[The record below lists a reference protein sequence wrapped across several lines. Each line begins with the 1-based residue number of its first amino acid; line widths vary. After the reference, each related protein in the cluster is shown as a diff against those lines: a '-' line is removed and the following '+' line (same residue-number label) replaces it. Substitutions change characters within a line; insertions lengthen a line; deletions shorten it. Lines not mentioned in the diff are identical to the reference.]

1 MAEIFQTQAKD
12 VVIRLNNY
20 DAVNAI
26 RNFDWSGEFNQEQIE
41 ELGNKNIVAYTNMP
55 ELTGSFEVTATGAT
69 VAMLRRMIT
78 KTNGSGDFLGYLAG
92 FETTE
97 TNYANNVGTIR
108 GIDLERAAFDI
119 VEAKKANEIFHEA
132 TVLPRVQLSSLSFSA
147 DASGMASETY
157 SFQGDLIRLY
167 ETPRHDVVCVPA
179 KYVDSD
185 SVIAP
190 DHYTIKLAASAT
202 GSDWAIRAIQ
212 IGETLHPASVV
223 ATVTPGVSPVGDTIN
238 FNAGTTVTIDQRVS
252 VILYRKTP
260 GAFPTISYP
269 TSARF
274 VKADQIDIYLI
285 PTSGTILSSVADGS
299 ILTHALFTDAN
310 RVLRVQSAS
319 MNIDLRREALRQIAK
334 TDKGN
339 SIYYRAATYPL
350 ACTADLSLLETD
362 WALWAKLCGSV
373 DLTSEVNGFL
383 DFSEFEGRKWQ
394 LAWRYY
400 YQGTPIQAMAL
411 CDAEVAGP
419 GHRVGTGSRAEVS
432 YSFTGS
438 DWVVEGAAV

>member
-20 DAVNAI
+20 TAVNAI
-26 RNFDWSGEFNQEQIE
+26 RNFDWSGEFNQEQVE
-41 ELGNKNIVAYTNMP
+41 ELGNKNVVEYTNMP
-55 ELTGSFEVTATGAT
+55 ELSGSFEVTATGAT

-78 KTNGSGDFLGYLAG
+78 KTNGAGDFLGYLAG
-92 FETTE
+92 FESTE

-108 GIDLERAAFDI
+108 GLDLERANFDI
-119 VEAKKANEIFHEA
+119 VELKKANEIFHEC
-132 TVLPRVQLSSLSFSA
+132 TVLPRVQLQSLAFSA

-157 SFQGDLIRLY
+157 SFAGDLIRLY
-167 ETPRHDVVCVPA
+167 ETPRHDVICVPA
-179 KYVDSD
+179 TYIDSD
-185 SVIAP
+185 SVICP
-190 DHYTIKLAASAT
+190 DDYTIKTAALAA
-202 GSDWAIRAIQ
+202 GSDWAIRAVQ
-212 IGETLHPASVV
+212 IGENLLPASVV
-223 ATVTPGVSPVGDTIN
+223 SGVVAGVSPLGDVIS
-238 FNAGTTVTIDQRVS
+238 FNAGTTVTVDQRVS
-252 VILYRKTP
+252 IILYRKTP
-260 GAFPTISYP
+260 GAFPTITYP

-285 PTSGTILSSVADGS
+285 PTTGVILSAVADGS
-299 ILTHALFTDAN
+299 ILNHALFTTAN

-319 MNIDLRREALRQIAK
+319 MNVDLRREALRQISK

-339 SIYYRAATYPL
+339 SIYYRAATFPL

-362 WALWAKLCGSV
+362 WALWAKLQGSI
-373 DLTSEVNGFL
+373 DLSVEATGYL
-383 DFSEFEGRKWQ
+383 DFAQFEGEKWQ

-411 CDAEVAGP
+411 CDARVSGP
-419 GHRVGTGSRAEVS
+419 GHRVGTGGRAEVS